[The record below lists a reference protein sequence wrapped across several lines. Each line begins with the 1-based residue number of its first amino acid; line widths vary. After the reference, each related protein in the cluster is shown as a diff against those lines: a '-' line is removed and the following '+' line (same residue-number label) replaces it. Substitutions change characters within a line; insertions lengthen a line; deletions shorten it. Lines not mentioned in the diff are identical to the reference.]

1 MPSEPTLLS
10 DVASLAVL
18 VLVLGLPGVLT
29 GLAAG
34 LRGWVLAG
42 LTPLLSYA
50 IGGLAGPWTAAM
62 GLPFNTVTFC
72 VTTVVFVA
80 VAFGLRR
87 LTVRRWPPVAEPR
100 VWSARGQWG
109 VVGCLLLATGFGFY
123 AAVRG
128 MGHLGAIAQGGDAPY
143 AANGVRYIA
152 TTGDGSLF
160 GMGTLNWYGDAH
172 PPFYPNA
179 YHLLAAIQYSL
190 TGSTS
195 IPLTLDVNTVVL
207 PGLLALSLVVLVREF
222 RGRAVLAGAV
232 ALASAAPVMSTYESM
247 SRGPLF
253 PFLLGL
259 ALTPLAA
266 VVLKRYLERVAPDT
280 GFLLVV
286 AAVGLLCIHS
296 STLFGGILFAGP
308 LLLQRWFSPGRRWRR
323 FGHDLL
329 ALLPIAVVS
338 VLVAWLQLFGALG
351 LANGTLPYLGW
362 PIEWRA
368 TSAIGALLGFQH
380 WEPHPQLWL
389 SAALL
394 LGFIF
399 FRRLGDLRWIGVTA
413 LITGIAYAAVSSSNS
428 PLVMA
433 FSRPWWDDPYRF
445 ISMAIV
451 PLSFIAGHG
460 LASLQ
465 QWLGEHL
472 PPRVPAV
479 ILAVLVLVGFA
490 GATRGL
496 YAVSNGDR
504 LAPGYRSANPHD
516 QTITPGEEA
525 AMVQLGHL
533 AAPGEWAMNDRLDG
547 TVWTYALTGVR
558 TVAAHDD
565 GTAPPTDALYLAWQF
580 RDYET
585 DPVVRDAVKRLNIH
599 WVILGRPM
607 APPSPPYASPGLV
620 GLDGL
625 PFLQQVY
632 RNSDAVIYRLK
643 S

>member
-10 DVASLAVL
+10 DVASFAVL
-18 VLVLGLPGVLT
+18 LLVLGVPGVLT

-34 LRGWVLAG
+34 LRGWVLVG

-50 IGGLAGPWTAAM
+50 IAGLAGPWTAAM
-62 GLPFNTVTFC
+62 GLPFNTLTFC
-72 VTTVVFVA
+72 LTTVVFVA

-109 VVGCLLLATGFGFY
+109 VIACLLLATGLGFY

-160 GMGTLNWYGDAH
+160 GMGTLNWYGDGK

-179 YHLLAAIQYSL
+179 YHLLAALQYTLS
-190 TGSTS
+190 GGS
-195 IPLTLDVNTVVL
+195 IPQTLDVNTVLL

-222 RGRAVLAGAV
+222 RGRAVLAGAA

-247 SRGPLF
+247 SRGPLY

-266 VVLKRYLERVAPDT
+266 VVLRRYLDRVAPDT
-280 GFLLVV
+280 GFLLLVS
-286 AAVGLLCIHS
+286 AVGLLCIHS
-296 STLFGGILFAGP
+296 STLFGAVLFAGP
-308 LLLQRWFSPGRRWRR
+308 LLLQRWVSPGERRRR

-329 ALLPIAVVS
+329 ALLPIAVLS

-351 LANGTLPYLGW
+351 LANGGVPYLGW
-362 PIEWRA
+362 PSEWRA
-368 TSAIGALLGFQH
+368 TNAIGALLGFQH

-399 FRRLGDLRWIGVTA
+399 FRRLGDLRWVGVTA
-413 LITGIAYAAVSSSNS
+413 LISGLAYAAVSSSNA

-433 FSRPWWDDPYRF
+433 LARPWWDDPYRF

-451 PLSFIAGHG
+451 PLAFIAGHG
-460 LASLQ
+460 VASLQ
-465 QWLGEHL
+465 AWISEHL

-479 ILAVLVLVGFA
+479 ILAVLVLLGFVGV
-490 GATRGL
+490 TKGL
-496 YAVSNGDR
+496 YATTNGDR
-504 LAPGYRSANPHD
+504 LASGYRSPDPHN
-516 QTITPGEEA
+516 QNITPDEEA
-525 AMVQLGHL
+525 AMVELGHL
-533 AAPGEWAMNDRLDG
+533 VPAGQWVMNDRLDG
-547 TVWTYALTGVR
+547 SVWTYALSGVR

-565 GTAPPTDALYLAWQF
+565 GTAPPSDALLLARHF
-580 RDYET
+580 KEYET
-585 DPVVRDAVKRLNIH
+585 NPQVRAAVARLNIH
-599 WVILGRPM
+599 WVFLGRPA
-607 APPSPPYASPGLV
+607 APPDPPYTSPGLV
-620 GLDGL
+620 GIAEL

-632 RNSDAVIYRLK
+632 RNSDAVIYRIK